1 MTTEGQKKPW
11 QSKTVV
17 SGFFLLLI
25 GLLELFGVPI
35 TDEIRAILTGDSF
48 HSNLAEAD
56 SIQGLLKVLFGA
68 AVMWFRATAKK
79 TVEGVVDS
87 GKGVLQ
93 SALDWVK
100 GLFKK

>member
-25 GLLELFGVPI
+25 GALELFGVPI
-35 TDEIRAILTGDSF
+35 ADDIRAVLTGDGF
-48 HSNLAEAD
+48 HTNLSEAD
-56 SIQGLLKVLFGA
+56 SIQGVLKVIFGA
-68 AVMWFRATAKK
+68 AVIWFRASAKK
-79 TVEGVVDS
+79 TVEGVVES
-87 GKGVLQ
+87 GKGALQ